1 MSPEP
6 GGAGTDRGGEGR
18 DRDQGRDSHDRPGRR
33 KGGRDRNF
41 PREEHPGD
49 SYYGR
54 PIINPPVWEEREIAV
69 YLFTGGLAG
78 ASSILAAGAD
88 LTGRPTLARGSR
100 VMATGAIGI
109 SLLALVK
116 DLGRPL
122 RFLNMLRVFK
132 PTSPMSVGVW
142 ILVGYAPL
150 AGGAAASEVPVL
162 QTALGGANRSG
173 PAADRART
181 VGRVAGL
188 GAAVLGSAV
197 ATYTA
202 ALIAN
207 TAVPAWHEGRRDLPF
222 LFAGSAA
229 SAAAGWGL
237 VVAPLSENEP
247 AVRMAVVGALV
258 ELGAEQLME
267 RRLGMIAATLHEG
280 KAGKRLRL
288 AKALTAAGA
297 AGAGLLARRNRP
309 AAIVAGAALL
319 AGSAF
324 TRFGIF
330 EAGMASARDPKYT
343 VEPQRRRRE
352 EQRRAR

>member
-1 MSPEP
+1 MSPK
-6 GGAGTDRGGEGR
+6 R
-18 DRDQGRDSHDRPGRR
+18 
-33 KGGRDRNF
+33 GGRDRNF

-54 PIINPPVWEEREIAV
+54 PIINPPVWEEREIAG

-88 LTGRPTLARGSR
+88 LTGRPALARGSR
-100 VMATGAIGI
+100 GMAIGAIGV
-109 SLLALVK
+109 SLAALIK
-116 DLGRPL
+116 DLGRPE

-142 ILVGYAPL
+142 ILVGYTPL
-150 AGGAAASEVPVL
+150 AAGAAASDVL
-162 QTALGGANRSG
+162 
-173 PAADRART
+173 
-181 VGRVAGL
+181 GRLPREGRIAGL
-188 GAAVLGSAV
+188 GAAVFGSAV

-207 TAVPAWHEGRRDLPF
+207 TAVPAWHEGRRELPY

-237 VVAPLSENEP
+237 IVAPRTENEP
-247 AVRMAVVGALV
+247 AVRMAVLGALV
-258 ELGAEQLME
+258 ELGAEQAME
-267 RRLGMIAATLHEG
+267 RRLGMIAETLQEG
-280 KAGKRLRL
+280 KAGKRLKI

-297 AGAGLLARRNRP
+297 MGARLLARRNRP
-309 AAIVAGAALL
+309 AAIAAGAGLL
-319 AGSAF
+319 AGSAL
-324 TRFGIF
+324 TRFGLF

-343 VEPQRRRRE
+343 VEPQR
-352 EQRRAR
+352 QRLAARG

>member
-1 MSPEP
+1 MTP
-6 GGAGTDRGGEGR
+6 GEGG
-18 DRDQGRDSHDRPGRR
+18 DGRRR
-33 KGGRDRNF
+33 KGGRDRDF

-54 PIINPPVWEEREIAV
+54 PIINPPVWEEREIAG

-88 LTGRPTLARGSR
+88 LTGRPALARASR
-100 VMATGAIGI
+100 AMATGAIGV

-116 DLGRPL
+116 DLGRPE

-150 AGGAAASEVPVL
+150 AAGAAASDLPLV
-162 QTALGGANRSG
+162 QTAFGRARRSG
-173 PAADRART
+173 PAADRVRIA
-181 VGRVAGL
+181 GRVAGL
-188 GAAVLGSAV
+188 DAAALGSAV

-207 TAVPAWHEGRRDLPF
+207 TAVPAWHECRRELPY

-229 SAAAGWGL
+229 SAAAGWAL
-237 VVAPLSENEP
+237 VAAPTTENEP
-247 AVRMAVVGALV
+247 AVRLAVLGALV
-258 ELGAEQLME
+258 ELGAERIME
-267 RRLGMIAATLHEG
+267 RRLGMVAETLHQET
-280 KAGKRLRL
+280 AGRRLRI
-288 AKALTAAGA
+288 ARSLTAAGA
-297 AGAGLLARRNRP
+297 LGAGLLARRGRS
-309 AAIVAGAALL
+309 AAIAAGAALI

-343 VEPQRRRRE
+343 VEPQRL
-352 EQRRAR
+352 RARSRAAAG